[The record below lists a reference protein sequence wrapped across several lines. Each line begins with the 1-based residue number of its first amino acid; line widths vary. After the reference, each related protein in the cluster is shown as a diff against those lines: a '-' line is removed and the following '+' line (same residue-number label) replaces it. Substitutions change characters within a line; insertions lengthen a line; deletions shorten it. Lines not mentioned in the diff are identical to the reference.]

1 MADFSVFASAVR
13 KRFNDMSDKRLYVVD
28 ADRDLIW
35 TTYLDAFPPGSN
47 PVMRVRTEHDCACC
61 RAFIRSIGPVV
72 TIENGALS
80 SIWDLNG
87 IPSPYQEVADAMA
100 AYVKR
105 LPIRDA
111 FVTNHADHGTPSS
124 YERTDDGVRT
134 WQHFAAGVPSAFVTG
149 RPDERRGEYRTQV
162 QVFLRGINEIKP
174 EAIATILDLINDNA
188 IYRGQEF
195 KAAVHEFQNA
205 QARLLD
211 LDAGHRELHA
221 WTSINQG
228 YARFRNTVIGTLAQ
242 DLSDGMDLDAAVRS
256 FESKVAPQN
265 YKRPTAIITKGMI
278 DHAMKTIDELG
289 LEQALERRHA
299 RLSDISVNSV
309 LFVDNSVRPL
319 MKDGLRDKL
328 MTEVRTPPF
337 VPAKAE
343 EIGIDAFIAD
353 VLPKVT
359 GLHLH
364 LDNGMLGNFV
374 SLTAGV
380 HTNAEPL
387 FRWGND
393 LAWSYDGNVADSLR
407 QRVADLGGRVDG
419 ALRFSHTWNYDR
431 DRPNQSLM
439 DLHVFMP
446 GNEHAGSGRDR
457 YGEFYGAGRRVGWN
471 RRNDHE
477 SGGVQD
483 VDHVQPPGSFVPVEN
498 IAFPDIRRM
507 PEGKYIFKIHN
518 WRLREP
524 TRSGFKAEIEFGGQT
539 FTYEH
544 SAPMKNKEWVTLAE
558 VTLRKGVFDI
568 KHVHESSASS
578 QEKWGLHTL
587 NLVRVN
593 SIILSPNHWEADTG
607 NKHWFFILD
616 GCRNPDPVRGIYNEF
631 LHPRLEKHRK
641 VFEVLGDKTKCPPT
655 DDQLS
660 GVGFSST
667 KKDRVSVI
675 AAGPRLNKAY
685 TVVFG
690 KD

>member
-1 MADFSVFASAVR
+1 MANFSVFASAVR

-87 IPSPYQEVADAMA
+87 IPSPYQDVADAMA
-100 AYVKR
+100 AYVKG

-162 QVFLRGINEIKP
+162 QVFMRGINEIKP
-174 EAIATILDLINDNA
+174 EAIATILDLISDNA

-205 QARLLD
+205 QARMLD
-211 LDAGHRELHA
+211 LDAGRRELHA

-278 DHAMKTIDELG
+278 AQAMKTIDELG

-299 RLSDISVNSV
+299 RLADVSVNDV

-319 MKDGLRDKL
+319 MKGGLREKL
-328 MTEVRTPPF
+328 MDEVRPPAF
-337 VPAKAE
+337 VPTKAE

-359 GLHLH
+359 GLHLR
-364 LDNGMLGNFV
+364 LDNGMMGNFV

-380 HTNAEPL
+380 HTNAESL

-393 LAWSYDGNVADSLR
+393 LAWSYDGNVADSIKD
-407 QRVADLGGRVDG
+407 RVKRAGGRVEG
-419 ALRFSHTWNYDR
+419 VAVRI
-431 DRPNQSLM
+431 SLAWSNTDDL
-439 DLHVFMP
+439 DLHVRDS
-446 GNEHAGSGRDR
+446 AGQHI
-457 YGEFYGAGRRVGWN
+457 FYGAKGHPSQGN
-471 RRNDHE
+471 
-477 SGGVQD
+477 GGYLD
-483 VDHVQPPGSFVPVEN
+483 VDMNVGGETRTPVEN
-498 IAFPDIRRM
+498 VRWMKMPRDGIYEVIVNNFTRRESIDVGFTVEVES
-507 PEGKYIFKIHN
+507 PAGIETFRYEKALGGKQ
-518 WRLREP
+518 
-524 TRSGFKAEIEFGGQT
+524 SQ
-539 FTYEH
+539 
-544 SAPMKNKEWVTLAE
+544 
-558 VTLRKGVFDI
+558 GVFKMRVENGRI
-568 KHVHESSASS
+568 ELMRAAGVTQGSVS

-593 SIILSPNHWEADTG
+593 SIILSPNHWETDTG

-641 VFEVLGDKTKCPPT
+641 VFEVLGDKTKCPPA